1 METRVETA
9 LDIRLVLIDPPSHI
23 NKLRMNKSHLYKAKS
38 QAQSD
43 DTSLASDTVE
53 VRAVVFR
60 AYALKNL
67 VTQIRDPEKE
77 AQAMNCART
86 LVEANEEESR
96 SPSPSTSSEPTHKL
110 EPIRTPCRTCIN
122 REKKR
127 LNRGP
132 QTPKAK
138 SKAKSKAK
146 TEAKTEVTDGDV
158 DEANSKDTDG
168 QNPGK
173 VESEEIGS
181 EVSRASRRMV
191 TMQVKA
197 QALVDWQLPPSQ
209 STGSAAQLMRA
220 PVPPLPPSEDD
231 DEELDGDGKKKKKL
245 PIPPVDEGT
254 IAVDMALRIC
264 CYCRHKNEDEG
275 YWSVARIEPC
285 IWLTLASI
293 VFTLID
299 HHGKVVGLTIT
310 DPININDSH
319 KDKKNKKENDKD
331 KRTPPPKPVIQ
342 TQGLPGEGVFPQ
354 QPGTFVFQPQLPQ
367 SRSAP
372 NLSAAPQGFHSRQL
386 HQAMFNYV
394 TQTPP
399 EGTTEGTS
407 ERPPEGTSERSPEGI
422 SERTPEVFSEGT
434 VPPEPLSSVLATMTP
449 NRSRPA
455 SPSAP
460 TNPAKRQRAQ
470 GSDRRV
476 PNNLVMTPLPSEA
489 ISAAQDTATI
499 TSHSPN
505 SVSAYGSNN
514 TPFGHLNTDNFPTMA
529 ARRTNPAH
537 RHSPSAS
544 VMRQNQAGK
553 YSIANSGI
561 TAPLDVLWCFPFISS
576 STQRRVRLRSV
587 M

>member
-1 METRVETA
+1 
-9 LDIRLVLIDPPSHI
+9 
-23 NKLRMNKSHLYKAKS
+23 MNKSHLYKAKS

-43 DTSLASDTVE
+43 DTSLDSDTVE

-67 VTQIRDPEKE
+67 GTQTRDPEKE

-96 SPSPSTSSEPTHKL
+96 SRSPSTSSESTHNL
-110 EPIRTPCRTCIN
+110 EPIQTPCRTCIN

-138 SKAKSKAK
+138 AKAKSKVK
-146 TEAKTEVTDGDV
+146 TEATDGDV
-158 DEANSKDTDG
+158 DKANSKDTDG
-168 QNPGK
+168 QDPGK
-173 VESEEIGS
+173 VELEEVNS

-209 STGSAAQLMRA
+209 NTGSAAQLMRA
-220 PVPPLPPSEDD
+220 PAPPLPPSEDD

-275 YWSVARIEPC
+275 YWSVAPIESC
-285 IWLTLASI
+285 ISLTLASI

-310 DPININDSH
+310 DPLNINDSH
-319 KDKKNKKENDKD
+319 KDKKNKRDDKD
-331 KRTPPPKPVIQ
+331 KKTPPPKPVIQ

-372 NLSAAPQGFHSRQL
+372 NLSAAPQRFHPRQL
-386 HQAMFNYV
+386 QGAMYRYV

-399 EGTTEGTS
+399 EGTSEGT
-407 ERPPEGTSERSPEGI
+407 ERTSEGT
-422 SERTPEVFSEGT
+422 SERTPEVSSEGT
-434 VPPEPLSSVLATMTP
+434 IAPDFLTSVLAAMTP

-455 SPSAP
+455 SPSEP

-489 ISAAQDTATI
+489 VPATQDTATS
-499 TSHSPN
+499 TSHDPN
-505 SVSAYGSNN
+505 SVTAYSLNDA
-514 TPFGHLNTDNFPTMA
+514 PFGGLNTENSPTMA

-537 RHSPSAS
+537 RRIPSGN
-544 VMRQNQAGK
+544 VMRQFQAGK
-553 YSIANSGI
+553 YSIANNGI
-561 TAPLDVLWCFPFISS
+561 TAPLDV
-576 STQRRVRLRSV
+576 
-587 M
+587 